1 MKRELYERHPWL
13 ALNLYH
19 AFVAAKKDVEG
30 EAAQSLQS
38 YFDCGLIDPGAQA
51 LLQEDPKAYGMKAS
65 RKVIETIARYV
76 HEQGLSERL
85 VGVDELFAA
94 STMDV

>member
-1 MKRELYERHPWL
+1 M
-13 ALNLYH
+13 
-19 AFVAAKKDVEG
+19 
-30 EAAQSLQS
+30 
-38 YFDCGLIDPGAQA
+38 
-51 LLQEDPKAYGMKAS
+51 LQEDPKAYGMKAS
-65 RKVIETIARYV
+65 HKVIETIARYV